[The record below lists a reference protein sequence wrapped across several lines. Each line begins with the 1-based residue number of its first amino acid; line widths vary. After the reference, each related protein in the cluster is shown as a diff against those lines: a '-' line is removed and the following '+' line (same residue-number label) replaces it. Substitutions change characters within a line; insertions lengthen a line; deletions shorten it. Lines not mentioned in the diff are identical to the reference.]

1 MVGAT
6 TCVKE
11 LANRNVITPDG
22 NLIMVVCGKN
32 SLTGVSHYTSSY
44 SVSGV
49 NKESC

>member
-11 LANRNVITPDG
+11 LANRNVINPDG
-22 NLIMVVCGKN
+22 NLIMVVRRKN
-32 SLTGVSHYTSSY
+32 SLTEVPSYTSSL